1 MGKEEKTL
9 QKVMQRWIGC
19 IVVLLLLAGCSHLI
33 DKQEV
38 LSAFQKMTA
47 YEKDAIEE
55 QKKLTE
61 FEQKQNAIYA
71 HMMSYGFKH
80 FTKVA
85 QLAKEALM
93 NIEER
98 EKYVAREY
106 KAMHSAK
113 RQLNMAKRKTNGLHD
128 ERIKQQINQFIEV
141 AEQRYETYD
150 KLYAEYKEMLALEK
164 ELYILLQNKDV
175 TAERFQR
182 QIDRINE
189 RYQNIMDINE
199 QFNAY
204 TKEYNREKKQ
214 LFHMWK

>member
-113 RQLNMAKRKTNGLHD
+113 RQLNMAKRKTSGLHD
-128 ERIKQQINQFIEV
+128 EQVKQQINQFIEV

>member
-204 TKEYNREKKQ
+204 TEEYNREKKQ